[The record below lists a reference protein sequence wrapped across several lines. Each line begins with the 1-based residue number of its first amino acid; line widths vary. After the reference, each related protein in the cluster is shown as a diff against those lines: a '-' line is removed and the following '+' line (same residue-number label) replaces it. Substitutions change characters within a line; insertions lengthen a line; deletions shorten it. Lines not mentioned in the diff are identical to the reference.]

1 MTTEIIKQEVIEL
14 ISELFKD
21 KGFDIDILEYVDLID
36 DLGMDS
42 ITFISIVV
50 EIEAHFDIEV
60 PDEMLVLENFKSV
73 DNIVSIVEN
82 ELSKRSSLKW
92 LMKSSTRK

>member
-1 MTTEIIKQEVIEL
+1 MTREIKKEVIEL

-21 KGFDIDILEYVDLID
+21 KGFDIDIIEYADLID
-36 DLGMDS
+36 DFGMDS

-60 PDEMLVLENFKSV
+60 PDDMLLLENFKSA
-73 DNIVSIVEN
+73 DDIVSIVEN
-82 ELSKRSSLKW
+82 EISK
-92 LMKSSTRK
+92 KSKGSEALENVET

>member
-1 MTTEIIKQEVIEL
+1 MTTEAIKREVINV

-21 KGFDIDILEYVDLID
+21 NGFDIDMLEYVDLID

-50 EIEAHFDIEV
+50 EVEAHFDIEV
-60 PDEMLVLENFKSV
+60 PDDMLLLENFKCV
-73 DNIVSIVEN
+73 DDIVSIVEN
-82 ELSKRSSLKW
+82 ELSKKTDGSEVV
-92 LMKSSTRK
+92 

>member
-1 MTTEIIKQEVIEL
+1 MTAETIKQEVIEL

-21 KGFDIDILEYVDLID
+21 KGFDIDIIEYVDLID

-50 EIEAHFDIEV
+50 EIEAHFGIEV
-60 PDEMLVLENFKSV
+60 PDDMLLLENFKCVDDIISV
-73 DNIVSIVEN
+73 IEN
-82 ELSKRSSLKW
+82 GLSKKLQGSEV
-92 LMKSSTRK
+92 TENVEA

>member
-1 MTTEIIKQEVIEL
+1 MTTETIKQEVIEL

-21 KGFDIDILEYVDLID
+21 KGFDIDIIEYVDLID

-50 EIEAHFDIEV
+50 EVEAHFNIEV
-60 PDEMLVLENFKSV
+60 PDDMLLLENFKCV
-73 DNIVSIVEN
+73 DDIVSVIEN
-82 ELSKRSSLKW
+82 ELSK
-92 LMKSSTRK
+92 KSEAAEVIENVEA

>member
-1 MTTEIIKQEVIEL
+1 MTAEIIKQEVIEL

-21 KGFDIDILEYVDLID
+21 KGFDIDILEHVDLID

-50 EIEAHFDIEV
+50 EVEAHFNMEV
-60 PDEMLVLENFKSV
+60 PDDMLLLENFKCV
-73 DNIVSIVEN
+73 DDIVSVIEN
-82 ELSKRSSLKW
+82 ELSK
-92 LMKSSTRK
+92 KSEGLEVMENVEA

>member
-1 MTTEIIKQEVIEL
+1 MTAETIKQEVIEL

-21 KGFDIDILEYVDLID
+21 KGFDIDIFEYVDLID

-50 EIEAHFDIEV
+50 EVETHFGIEV
-60 PDEMLVLENFKSV
+60 QDDMLLLENFKCV
-73 DNIVSIVEN
+73 DDIVSIVEN
-82 ELSKRSSLKW
+82 QISK
-92 LMKSSTRK
+92 KSEGLEITENVEA

>member
-1 MTTEIIKQEVIEL
+1 MSTEKIKQEVIEL

-21 KGFDIDILEYVDLID
+21 KGFDIDIIEFVDLID

-50 EIEAHFDIEV
+50 EIEAHFGIEV
-60 PDEMLVLENFKSV
+60 PDDMLLLENFKCV
-73 DNIVSIVEN
+73 DSIVSVIEN
-82 ELSKRSSLKW
+82 ELSK
-92 LMKSSTRK
+92 KSDGSEVIENVET

>member
-1 MTTEIIKQEVIEL
+1 MSTEKIKQEVIEL

-50 EIEAHFDIEV
+50 EVEAHFNIEV
-60 PDEMLVLENFKSV
+60 PDDMLLLEKFKCV
-73 DNIVSIVEN
+73 DDIVSVVEN
-82 ELSKRSSLKW
+82 ELSK
-92 LMKSSTRK
+92 KSDRLEINEDVET